1 MNPELLESARALGAT
16 LNQVSA
22 VQNYLQ
28 AKSEAESNTES
39 ASLEAHMLKVYQA
52 LIARQQNGEQLTQ
65 SEVQE
70 FYALRNQAQS
80 HPLIKARDAAL
91 SQVKV
96 VFAEAGT
103 EITNLLGVDFPTLAL
118 AALEE

>member
-1 MNPELLESARALGAT
+1 MTPELLESARVLGTALHES
-16 LNQVSA
+16 QA
-22 VQNYLQ
+22 VQAYLQ
-28 AKSEAESNTES
+28 AKIEAETNPEA
-39 ASLEAHMLKVYQA
+39 ASLEAHMLEVYHA
-52 LIARQQNGEQLTQ
+52 LLARQQNGEQLTQ

-70 FYALRNQAQS
+70 FYALRNQVQY

-91 SQVKV
+91 SQVKG

-103 EITNLLGVDFPTLAL
+103 EITNQLGVDFTALAL

>member
-1 MNPELLESARALGAT
+1 MNPELLESARTLGAT
-16 LNQVSA
+16 LNQAKA
-22 VQNYLQ
+22 VQTYVQ
-28 AKSEAESNTES
+28 AKTEAESNLEA
-39 ASLEAHMLKVYQA
+39 ASLEANMLEVYQV
-52 LIARQQNGEQLTQ
+52 LTTRQQNGEQLTQ

-80 HPLIKARDAAL
+80 HPLIQTRDAAL
-91 SQVKV
+91 AQVKG

-103 EITNLLGVDFPTLAL
+103 EITNQLGVDFTALAL

>member
-16 LNQVSA
+16 LNQAKS
-22 VQNYLQ
+22 VQAYLQ
-28 AKSEAESNTES
+28 AKTEAEANTES
-39 ASLEAHMLKVYQA
+39 ASLEAHMLDVYQT
-52 LIARQQNGEQLTQ
+52 LTTRQQNGEQLTQ

-70 FYALRNQAQS
+70 FYALRNQVQS
-80 HPLIKARDAAL
+80 HPLIQTRDTAL
-91 SQVKV
+91 AQVKS

-103 EITNLLGVDFPTLAL
+103 EITNQLGVDFTALAL

>member
-16 LNQVSA
+16 LNQAKS
-22 VQNYLQ
+22 VQTYLQ
-28 AKSEAESNTES
+28 AKTEANTES
-39 ASLEAHMLKVYQA
+39 ASHMLEVYQA

-65 SEVQE
+65 SEVQG

-91 SQVKV
+91 SQVKG

-103 EITNLLGVDFPTLAL
+103 EITNQLGVDFTALAL